1 MPLEA
6 QLGTLRHK
14 LEQKAQ
20 LEAAIEGKHSKLTE
34 VYKALETECQNEL
47 NACREASGQPAAVTA
62 AAAAAAAAA
71 ADGDAGGEA
80 SRKLSDGA
88 GDGCGDQGLH
98 GLREYLR
105 LGAALLLGLLLGS
118 AAPAPALSWLKLLFG
133 AGGAQLRR
141 RTTPHVEEMR
151 GWMPTSVAV
160 PGMLDDMKLS

>member
-1 MPLEA
+1 M
-6 QLGTLRHK
+6 
-14 LEQKAQ
+14 
-20 LEAAIEGKHSKLTE
+20 
-34 VYKALETECQNEL
+34 
-47 NACREASGQPAAVTA
+47 
-62 AAAAAAAAA
+62 AAAAAAAA